1 MSRSDHRRR
10 QRIAVLMGGPDA
22 EHEVSLWSGGQ
33 VARALREHARFEVLE
48 VVIDRPSV
56 AEIEALDAD
65 AIFPVLHGPYGE
77 GGPLQETL
85 EAAGVP
91 FVGSG
96 PEASRAGMDKLAAK
110 ALAAAAG
117 VPTPE
122 AERLV
127 AGVPMRLEG
136 EVVIKPI
143 DDGSSVGV
151 RVCGTPADAAAARR
165 ELESRH
171 PRLMAERRIHGREIT
186 VGLVDGHPLPIIE
199 IVPATGFYGYEEKY
213 LRDDT
218 RYLLEPSLPAG
229 AADACRRHA
238 ERVWSAVGCRDLA
251 RVDFLLDDRG
261 PWFLEVNT
269 MPGMT
274 DHSLVP
280 MAAARAGLSMA
291 SLCEGLVQ
299 RALDRPRASIEG
311 LPATA
316 AS

>member
-1 MSRSDHRRR
+1 MSLADRRR
-10 QRIAVLMGGPDA
+10 PRIAVLMGGPDA

-33 VARALREHARFEVLE
+33 VARALREQGRFEVLE
-48 VVIDRPSV
+48 VVVDRPQDS
-56 AEIEALDAD
+56 EIHALDAD

-77 GGPLQETL
+77 GGPLQEIL

-91 FVGSG
+91 YVGSG
-96 PEASRAGMDKLAAK
+96 PEASRAGMDKLSSK
-110 ALAAAAG
+110 AIAAAAG

-143 DDGSSVGV
+143 DEGSSVGV
-151 RVCGTPADAAAARR
+151 RLCRTAAEVAAARR
-165 ELESRH
+165 ELEPRH
-171 PRLMAERRIHGREIT
+171 PRLMAERWIRGRELT

-218 RYLLEPSLPAG
+218 RYLLEPTLPEG
-229 AADACRRHA
+229 VADACRRCA
-238 ERVWSAVGCRDLA
+238 AMVWTAIGCRDLA
-251 RVDFLLDDRG
+251 RVDFLLDSRG

-291 SLCEGLVQ
+291 ALCEGLVE
-299 RALDRPRASIEG
+299 RALARHGASREG
-311 LPATA
+311 HPVPATP
-316 AS
+316 